1 MVHCTHEKGSV
12 RAYEIIQNR
21 RTTTRVS
28 VHSVDRHG
36 HTALPIIH
44 TTRLAFCYLF
54 LQNLQ
59 SLFEK
64 LLGLEGASAL
74 YREDKVVLDQV
85 NLDAIGPFR
94 IVDEIAN
101 SCCQASRS
109 RIRYDR
115 DLIERNT

>member
-1 MVHCTHEKGSV
+1 MKSYKTGGRPHEC
-12 RAYEIIQNR
+12 QF
-21 RTTTRVS
+21 
-28 VHSVDRHG
+28 
-36 HTALPIIH
+36 TALTGTATQRCPPYTLQD
-44 TTRLAFCYLF
+44 TTLAFCYLF

-94 IVDEIAN
+94 IVEEIAN